1 MVKATHEIPGVAT
14 GSVSETP
21 ERAGR
26 EVSSDESETVA
37 EIIAGQRLATGSS
50 DQSSPYS
57 DALIQGSSHATSPV
71 QKDSPKRKASN
82 LAGSLPQKRRF
93 VKKGTAQKVV
103 TPRKTQRHRSSS
115 PSEVASPPRG
125 RDEDVT
131 DSEISEVSKNDDSDG
146 PSYWL
151 MKAEPTSRI
160 GKRKDVMFSIDD
172 FMNASEPEAWI
183 GVRDAAAR
191 SNMRSMLEGDMAFF
205 YHWHRNTPGI
215 AGTMQVVR
223 EHSVDETAFDPEHP
237 YYDPKSTRERPK
249 WCVVHVQFHAR
260 LPQLVKLKEIKKFAI
275 PGRRLENLE
284 MLKMPRLSVSK
295 VTKEEWEFI
304 MSLGEAELV

>member
-1 MVKATHEIPGVAT
+1 MVKATHETPGVAT

-21 ERAGR
+21 KRAEREA
-26 EVSSDESETVA
+26 SSDESETVA
-37 EIIAGQRLATGSS
+37 EIIAGQKLAAASS
-50 DQSSPYS
+50 NQSSPYS
-57 DALIQGSSHATSPV
+57 DAL

-82 LAGSLPQKRRF
+82 LAGSSPRKKKI

-103 TPRKTQRHRSSS
+103 TPRKTQRYRSSS
-115 PSEVASPPRG
+115 PSDVASPLRG
-125 RDEDVT
+125 RDT
-131 DSEISEVSKNDDSDG
+131 DSEISEVYKNDDSDE

-172 FMNASEPEAWI
+172 FVNATEPEAWI
-183 GVRDAAAR
+183 AR
-191 SNMRSMLEGDMAFF
+191 NNLRSMLEGDMAFF

-215 AGTMQVVR
+215 AGTMQIVR
-223 EHSVDETAFDPEHP
+223 AHSVDETAFDPEHP

-249 WCVVHVQFHAR
+249 WCVVHVEFHAR
-260 LPQLVKLKEIKKFAI
+260 LPQLVKLKEIQKFAKR
-275 PGRRLENLE
+275 GGRLENLE
-284 MLKMPRLSVSK
+284 MVKMPHLSVSK

-304 MSLGEAELV
+304 MSLGEEELI